1 MAIIFDLDGVLLD
14 TLELHRGVWR
24 AWADT
29 HGLDPAHVFAA
40 TFGRRPE
47 DAIRDVAPQLDV
59 VVELGRLDV
68 LLDARLDEVRLQPG
82 ALSATEV
89 AAHGPWA
96 VVTSTD
102 ARRARRYL
110 THLGCYAP
118 QVIIGGGDVER
129 GKPAPDGFLAA
140 ALGLE
145 VPLPLCLV
153 VEDAPAGVAAAKAA
167 GAVVLA
173 LATTHTREALQ
184 GADLVVDDLVAAQD
198 LLENWVEECH
208 RRRT

>member
-14 TLELHRGVWR
+14 TLELHRSVWR
-24 AWADT
+24 DWADV
-29 HGLDPAHVFAA
+29 HGLDRAEVFAR
-40 TFGRRPE
+40 TFVRRPE
-47 DAIRDVAPQLDV
+47 DTIRDLAPGLDV

-82 ALSATEV
+82 ALSATDI

-96 VVTSTD
+96 VVTSID

-140 ALGLE
+140 ALELE
-145 VPLPLCLV
+145 VAPRLCLV
-153 VEDAPAGVAAAKAA
+153 VEDAPAGIAAAKAA
-167 GAVVLA
+167 GTVVMA
-173 LATTHTREALQ
+173 IATTHPREALQ
-184 GADLVVDDLVAAQD
+184 EADLVLDDLVAAHD
-198 LLENWVEECH
+198 LLENWVEERN

>member
-14 TLELHRGVWR
+14 TLELHRSVWR
-24 AWADT
+24 DWSDT
-29 HGLDPAHVFAA
+29 HGLDRAEVFAA

-47 DAIRDVAPQLDV
+47 DSIRDVAPGLDV

-68 LLDARLDEVRLQPG
+68 LLDARLDQVRLQPG
-82 ALSATEV
+82 ALSATDI

-110 THLGCYAP
+110 NHLGCYAP

-140 ALGLE
+140 ARELQ
-145 VPLPLCLV
+145 VAPRLCLV
-153 VEDAPAGVAAAKAA
+153 VEDAPAGIAAAKAA
-167 GAVVLA
+167 GTVVMA
-173 LATTHTREALQ
+173 IATTHPREALQ
-184 GADLVVDDLVAAQD
+184 EADLVVDDLVAAQD
-198 LLENWVEECH
+198 LLENWVEESN